1 MTREIFTL
9 ENFVLMNV
17 LIKTPM
23 TNNILIE
30 DQYKRTSLFEKENV
44 NYLVRVLK
52 RFNTVPKVNNIN
64 IITSISQPDVF
75 KIVPNKSIIIG
86 SSFLN
91 KPVLALVYLR
101 YGIEWQLWYKALGSE
116 KNDTVLCDIAALEV
130 TRIFYKLL
138 PEDDK
143 EKLKSLNY
151 FLIDLIKND
160 EDLNTESL
168 LKYEELQA
176 FHGLNNAN
184 KVFKESWKP
193 IVENLAKP
201 TEYLLMSGGDLRLN
215 IDEIDLLNKY
225 GCRPFPRP
233 DAFTFASSTATS
245 VSNFAFDKTDKV
257 RSILIKNSLKNGF
270 KNATIEFSELLKNNL
285 RKIFKLNDECQ
296 IIFSSSGTDSSLQIA
311 AITQIV
317 SDKDITHV
325 LVASDETGSGVPSAL
340 KGCHFENTTA
350 LNYPVKKG
358 EKIEGFRDI
367 DLIKISLRDEKGELK
382 SPFQID
388 TEVFAT
394 ISKTNKLG
402 KHIVLHV
409 MDQSKLGYQS
419 PGEEMMQNL
428 KTLDNLSIQIIVD
441 ASQLRL
447 DPKDI
452 QNYLKKGYI
461 VTITGSKYFT
471 GPPYSGALIVPKS
484 VSKLIDSVKNTLP
497 QGLAKYY
504 NHSDWPKSWFC
515 SNDLSD
521 GYNYGSYMRWN
532 AAIVEMDRY
541 YKTPILYRNMGI
553 EMFCNFVEDSIK
565 DATFLEPLYGDE
577 TKTNTYNSKEFGI
590 RNIRTIFPFFILKNN
605 EVLSIDNVK
614 KLYIL
619 LNSDISDQF
628 EDSPLEIIRLAAQKC
643 HIGQAV
649 NVKYGND
656 FQSAVLRIS
665 LGARVISESWVN
677 RDISIYFRNIE
688 TQMNQVTVI
697 IKKIELIL
705 SNPELLN

>member
-1 MTREIFTL
+1 
-9 ENFVLMNV
+9 
-17 LIKTPM
+17 M

-30 DQYKRTSLFEKENV
+30 NQYKRTSLFEKENV

-52 RFNTVPKVNNIN
+52 RFNTVPKINNIN
-64 IITSISQPDVF
+64 IITSTSEPYIF

-86 SSFLN
+86 TSFLN
-91 KPVLALVYLR
+91 KPALALVYLR
-101 YGIEWQLWYKALGSE
+101 YGIEWQLWYKALNSE
-116 KNDTVLCDIAALEV
+116 KYDTALCDLAALEV
-130 TRIFYKLL
+130 TKIFYKLL
-138 PEDDK
+138 PKDDK
-143 EKLKSLNY
+143 EKLENLDY
-151 FLIDLIKND
+151 FLLNLIKND
-160 EDLNTESL
+160 TDFSVETLLNHTE
-168 LKYEELQA
+168 LKAL
-176 FHGLNNAN
+176 HGLNNTN
-184 KVFKESWKP
+184 KIFKKTWKT
-193 IVENLAKP
+193 IVKNLAKP
-201 TEYLLMSGGDLRLN
+201 TEYLLMDGGDLRLN

-257 RSILIKNSLKNGF
+257 RSILIRNSLKNGF
-270 KNATIEFSELLKNNL
+270 KNATIDFSELLKNSL
-285 RKIFKLNDECQ
+285 KKIFKLNEESE
-296 IIFSSSGTDSSLQIA
+296 IIFSPSGTDSSLQIA
-311 AITQIV
+311 AITQIF
-317 SDKDITHV
+317 SDKEITHV

-350 LNYPVKKG
+350 LNFPVKKG
-358 EKIEGFRDI
+358 DTIEGFRDV
-367 DLIKISLRDEKGELK
+367 DLIKIPFRDENGALK
-382 SPFQID
+382 SSKQLD
-388 TEVFAT
+388 EEVYDA
-394 ISKTNKLG
+394 IYKTNEQG
-402 KHIVLHV
+402 RHIVLHT

-419 PGEEMMQNL
+419 PSDEL
-428 KTLDNLSIQIIVD
+428 IRRLDTLSKLSIQIVVD
-441 ASQLRL
+441 GSQLRL

-452 QNYLKKGYI
+452 QNYLNKGYI

-471 GPPYSGALIVPKS
+471 GPPYSGALLLPKS
-484 VSKLIDSVKNTLP
+484 VSKVLHSVKNSLP
-497 QGLAKYY
+497 AGLTQYY
-504 NHSDWPKSWFC
+504 NHSDWPISWFC

-565 DATFLEPLYGDE
+565 EASFLEPIYGDE
-577 TKTNTYNSKEFGI
+577 TKTNSYNSKEFGI

-605 EVLSIDNVK
+605 EVLSVDKVK
-614 KLYIL
+614 KLYTL
-619 LNSDISDQF
+619 LNSDLSDQF

-656 FQSAVLRIS
+656 IESAVLRIS
-665 LGARVISESWVN
+665 LGARVISDSWVN
-677 RDISIYFRNIE
+677 RDISLFFRNIE
-688 TQMNQVTVI
+688 AQMSQITII

-705 SNPELLN
+705 TNPELLN

>member
-1 MTREIFTL
+1 
-9 ENFVLMNV
+9 
-17 LIKTPM
+17 M

-30 DQYKRTSLFEKENV
+30 DQYRRSSLFEKENV

-52 RFNTVPKVNNIN
+52 RFNTVPKINNIN
-64 IITSISQPDVF
+64 IITSISEPTVF

-86 SSFLN
+86 ASFLN
-91 KPVLALVYLR
+91 QPVLALVYLR
-101 YGIEWQLWYKALGSE
+101 YGIEWQLWYKALSGE
-116 KNDTVLCDIAALEV
+116 KKDTVLCDIAALEV

-138 PEDDK
+138 PKDDK
-143 EKLKSLNY
+143 EKLKPLDY
-151 FLIDLIKND
+151 FLLNLIKSD
-160 EDLNTESL
+160 EALNTESL
-168 LKYEELQA
+168 VEYEALQQ
-176 FHGLNNAN
+176 FHGLNNKN
-184 KVFKESWKP
+184 NVFKESWKP
-193 IVENLAKP
+193 IVNNLAKP
-201 TEYLLMSGGDLRLN
+201 TEYLLMAGGDLRLN

-233 DAFTFASSTATS
+233 EAFTFASSTATS

-257 RSILIKNSLKNGF
+257 RSILIRNSLKNGF
-270 KNATIEFSELLKNNL
+270 KKTTNEFSELLKNNL
-285 RKIFKLNDECQ
+285 KKIFGLDDACE
-296 IIFSSSGTDSSLQIA
+296 IIFSPSGTDSSLQIA
-311 AITQIV
+311 AITQII

-325 LVASDETGSGVPSAL
+325 LVASDETGSGVPAAL

-358 EKIEGFRDI
+358 DKIEGFRDI
-367 DLIKISLRDEKGELK
+367 DLIKIPFRDENGDLK
-382 SPFQID
+382 SAVQLD
-388 TEVFAT
+388 EEVFAA
-394 ISKTNKLG
+394 ISKTNELG
-402 KHIVLHV
+402 RHVVLHA

-419 PGEEMMQNL
+419 PSEKMIQKL
-428 KTLDNLSIQIIVD
+428 DTLNNLSMQIIVD
-441 ASQLRL
+441 GSQLRL

-452 QNYLKKGYI
+452 QNYLNKDYI

-471 GPPYSGALIVPKS
+471 GPPYSGALIVPES
-484 VSKLIDSVKNTLP
+484 VSKSIDAVKKKLP
-497 QGLAKYY
+497 EGLTQYY
-504 NHSDWPKSWFC
+504 NHTDWPTSWVC

-521 GYNYGSYMRWN
+521 GFNYGSYMRWN
-532 AAIVEMDRY
+532 ASIVEMDRY

-577 TKTNTYNSKEFGI
+577 VNTNTYNSKEFGI
-590 RNIRTIFPFFILKNN
+590 RSMRTIFPFFILKNN
-605 EVLSIDNVK
+605 EVLSVDHVK

-619 LNSDISDQF
+619 LNSDLSDKF
-628 EDSPLEIIRLAAQKC
+628 EDASLEIIRLAAQKC
-643 HIGQAV
+643 HTGQAV
-649 NVKYGND
+649 NVKYGNEIE
-656 FQSAVLRIS
+656 SAILRIS

-688 TQMNQVTVI
+688 AQMNQVTVI

>member
-1 MTREIFTL
+1 
-9 ENFVLMNV
+9 
-17 LIKTPM
+17 M

-52 RFNTVPKVNNIN
+52 RFNTVPKINNIN
-64 IITSISQPDVF
+64 IITSNSEPDLF

-86 SSFLN
+86 SSFLD
-91 KPVLALVYLR
+91 KPVLALIYLR
-101 YGIEWQLWYKALGSE
+101 YGIEWQLWYKALGKE
-116 KNDTVLCDIAALEV
+116 KSDTVLCDIAALKV
-130 TRIFYKLL
+130 TQIFYKLL
-138 PEDDK
+138 PKEDK
-143 EKLKSLNY
+143 EKLKTLDY
-151 FLIDLIKND
+151 FLIDMIKKN

-168 LKYEELQA
+168 SKYKELQA
-176 FHGLNNAN
+176 FHGLNNSN
-184 KVFKESWKP
+184 KIFKESWKP
-193 IVENLAKP
+193 ILENLAKP

-215 IDEIDLLNKY
+215 IDEFELLNKY

-233 DAFTFASSTATS
+233 EAFTFASSTATS

-257 RSILIKNSLKNGF
+257 RTILIQNSLKNGF
-270 KNATIEFSELLKNNL
+270 KNTTIEFSELLKNNL
-285 RKIFKLNDECQ
+285 RKTLKINDECQ
-296 IIFSSSGTDSSLQIA
+296 IIFSPSGTDSALQIA
-311 AITQIV
+311 AITQII
-317 SDKDITHV
+317 SDKKITHV
-325 LVASDETGSGVPSAL
+325 LVASDETGSGVPAAL

-350 LNYPVKKG
+350 LNYPIKKG
-358 EKIEGFRDI
+358 DKIEGFRDV
-367 DLIKISLRDEKGELK
+367 DLIKIPLRDENGDLK
-382 SPFQID
+382 SSTQLD
-388 TEVFAT
+388 TEVFNA
-394 ISKTNKLG
+394 ISKTNELG
-402 KHIVLHV
+402 RHIVLHA

-419 PGEEMMQNL
+419 PSEEMIQNL
-428 KTLDNLSIQIIVD
+428 NTLNNLSIQIIVD

-452 QNYLKKGYI
+452 QNYLNKGYI

-484 VSKLIDSVKNTLP
+484 VSKSIDSVKKTLP
-497 QGLAKYY
+497 EGLNNYY
-504 NHSDWPKSWFC
+504 NHSDWPTSWFC
-515 SNDLSD
+515 SKDLSD
-521 GYNYGSYMRWN
+521 GFNYGSYMRWN

-541 YKTPILYRNMGI
+541 YKTPILYRNLGI

-565 DATFLEPLYGDE
+565 DASFLEPLFGDE
-577 TKTNTYNSKEFGI
+577 TKINTYNSEEFGL

-605 EVLSIDNVK
+605 EVLTIDNVK

-619 LNSDISDQF
+619 LNSDLSDQF
-628 EDSPLEIIRLAAQKC
+628 EGSSLEIIRLAAQKC

-656 FQSAVLRIS
+656 IQSAVLRIS

-688 TQMNQVTVI
+688 AQMNQITVI

-705 SNPELLN
+705 NNPELLN

>member
-1 MTREIFTL
+1 M
-9 ENFVLMNV
+9 
-17 LIKTPM
+17 K
-23 TNNILIE
+23 NNILIE

-52 RFNTVPKVNNIN
+52 RFNTVPKINNIN
-64 IITSISQPDVF
+64 IITSNSEPNVF
-75 KIVPNKSIIIG
+75 KIIPNKSIIIG
-86 SSFLN
+86 SLFLN

-101 YGIEWQLWYKALGSE
+101 YGIEWQLWYKALSSE
-116 KNDTVLCDIAALEV
+116 KDDFVLCDLAALEV

-138 PEDDK
+138 PKDDK
-143 EKLKSLNY
+143 EKLKNLDY
-151 FLIDLIKND
+151 LLINLIKND

-168 LKYEELQA
+168 LKYEELKA

-245 VSNFAFDKTDKV
+245 VSNFSFDKTDKV

-270 KNATIEFSELLKNNL
+270 KNTTIDFSELLKNNL
-285 RKIFKLNDECQ
+285 KKIFKLNDECQ
-296 IIFSSSGTDSSLQIA
+296 IIFSPSGTDSSLQIA
-311 AITQIV
+311 AITQII

-325 LVASDETGSGVPSAL
+325 LVASDETGSGVPAAL

-358 EKIEGFRDI
+358 DRIDGFRDI
-367 DLIKISLRDEKGELK
+367 DLIKIPFRDENGELK
-382 SPFQID
+382 SSVQLD
-388 TEVFAT
+388 TEVFTA

-402 KHIVLHV
+402 RHIVLHV
-409 MDQSKLGYQS
+409 MDHSKLGYQS
-419 PGEEMMQNL
+419 PSEDMMQSLN
-428 KTLDNLSIQIIVD
+428 TLNNLSIQVIVD
-441 ASQLRL
+441 AAQLRL
-447 DPKDI
+447 DPTDI
-452 QNYLKKGYI
+452 QNYLNKGYI
-461 VTITGSKYFT
+461 ITITGSKYFT
-471 GPPYSGALIVPKS
+471 GPPYSGALILPES
-484 VSKLIDSVKNTLP
+484 VSELINSAKNTLP
-497 QGLAKYY
+497 EGLTKYY
-504 NHSDWPKSWFC
+504 HHSDWPTSWSC
-515 SNDLSD
+515 SKDLSD
-521 GYNYGSYMRWN
+521 GFNYGSYMRWN
-532 AAIVEMDRY
+532 AAIVEMEKY

-565 DATFLEPLYGDE
+565 EATFLEPVYGDE
-577 TKTNTYNSKEFGI
+577 TKTNSYNSKEFGI
-590 RNIRTIFPFFILKNN
+590 RNIRTIFPFFILKNK
-605 EVLSIDNVK
+605 EVLSVAHVK
-614 KLYIL
+614 KLYVL

-628 EDSPLEIIRLAAQKC
+628 EGSPLEIIRLASQKC

-656 FQSAVLRIS
+656 FQSAILRIS

-677 RDISIYFRNIE
+677 RDVSLYFRNIE
-688 TQMNQVTVI
+688 IQMNQITVI